1 MPMQEASTK
10 RIYDIQSAVYEY
22 TFAALVKKRVRVAVS
37 HLNIGKND
45 RVLDLGI
52 GTGVSLNYYPRERG
66 QIFGIDLS
74 SGMLKLCRQRIA
86 DQNLTNVQVF
96 QGNALELPFED
107 DAFDQVFIS
116 HVISVVSDPALVVK
130 EAQRVCKPGGRI
142 ILLNHFQSTN
152 RLIGLIEKWVSPLCN
167 KLGWRSDLKLAELVE
182 TTGIEI
188 DYRFKL
194 GSVDLWETIV
204 TTNNKSALRQ
214 ISRRSLP
221 QLDVLPPQNATPEFA

>member
-1 MPMQEASTK
+1 MQEASTK
-10 RIYDIQSAVYEY
+10 RIYDIQSAVYEW

-37 HLNIGKND
+37 HLNIGKD
-45 RVLDLGI
+45 DKVLDLGI
-52 GTGVSLNYYPRERG
+52 GTGVSLNFYPRERG

-74 SGMLKLCRQRIA
+74 TGMLKICRERIET
-86 DQNLTNVQVF
+86 LGLKNVQVF

-107 DAFDQVFIS
+107 DAFDQVFVS
-116 HVISVVSDPALVVK
+116 HVISVVSDPALVIK

-152 RLIGLIEKWVSPLCN
+152 RLIGLVEKWISPICT
-167 KLGWRSDLKLAELVE
+167 KLGWRSDLKLADLVE
-182 TTGIEI
+182 DTGMEI

-204 TTNNKSALRQ
+204 TTNNKAALRQ
-214 ISRRSLP
+214 VGRKALP
-221 QLDVLPPQNATPEFA
+221 QLEIPDNASPVVA